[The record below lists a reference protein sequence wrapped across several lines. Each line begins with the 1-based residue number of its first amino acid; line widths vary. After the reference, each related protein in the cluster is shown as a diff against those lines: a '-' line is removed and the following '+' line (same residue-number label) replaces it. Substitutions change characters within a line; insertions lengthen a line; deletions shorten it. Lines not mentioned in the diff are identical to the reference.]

1 MREVSFYYIVTSMP
15 ARKVSLQI
23 EVSETVR
30 NRLKSVAYDKGQTLN
45 EYVMRA
51 LSKTDDPELKQLITV
66 ELKKRPKPGRPTK

>member
-1 MREVSFYYIVTSMP
+1 MP